1 MFTLS
6 IILINHKNGWKYY
19 HLSSMQKFG
28 STELKLHWNWT
39 EVWSTLDFSA
49 TVHCTSVI
57 QFLFSSN
64 RRLMYLS
71 KPRLSRRDLGKHLV
85 HTTVCCPRVNSFTVK
100 KNTQIIKNAKKNRKG
115 CCSKMCSHVFVH
127 WQMCHEACEIC
138 THWPPIWS
146 PQGTQLKT
154 SNTLN
159 KIDYQVNFFLNV
171 SKSFWCHVISYHSQS
186 TPLVLLFQ

>member
-1 MFTLS
+1 MVGKT
-6 IILINHKNGWKYY
+6 IILAVCRNLAQQSWSYIEIEPRFGPHWISQRLYIV
-19 HLSSMQKFG
+19 HLWSNSCLVQ
-28 STELKLHWNWT
+28 TEDSCIW
-39 EVWSTLDFSA
+39 VSPDS
-49 TVHCTSVI
+49 
-57 QFLFSSN
+57 
-64 RRLMYLS
+64 
-71 KPRLSRRDLGKHLV
+71 RDLGKHVV